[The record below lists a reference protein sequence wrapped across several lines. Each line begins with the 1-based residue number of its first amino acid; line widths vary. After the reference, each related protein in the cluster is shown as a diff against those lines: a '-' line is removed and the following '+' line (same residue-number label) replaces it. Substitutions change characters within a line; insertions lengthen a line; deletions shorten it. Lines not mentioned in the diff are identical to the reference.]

1 MNKAAREQRGFTLIE
16 VLIAFAVL
24 AMLLG
29 AIYQTFSTGLIASAR
44 AERRAVAALHAQS
57 VLAALGADGPISQGE
72 TAGELDGGYRWRTSV
87 LLRESAGL
95 ENAAK
100 NARLDAFDVIVTV
113 SWEATLG
120 RQGSVSL
127 NTLRLAVRQ

>member
-1 MNKAAREQRGFTLIE
+1 MSRSARDQRGFTLIE
-16 VLIAFAVL
+16 VLVAFAVL

-29 AIYQTFSTGLIASAR
+29 AIYQTFSSGLNASAR

-57 VLAALGADGPISQGE
+57 VLAALGSGEPISQGE
-72 TAGELDGGYRWRTSV
+72 ATGELDGGYRWQTSV
-87 LLRESAGL
+87 RLLESAG
-95 ENAAK
+95 ET
-100 NARLDAFDVIVTV
+100 ARLDAFEVIVTV
-113 SWEATLG
+113 SWEAPLG

>member
-1 MNKAAREQRGFTLIE
+1 MNKAARDQRGFTLIE
-16 VLIAFAVL
+16 VLIAFVVL

-29 AIYQTFSTGLIASAR
+29 AIYQTFSSGLNASAR

-57 VLAALGADGPISQGE
+57 VLATIGADGPISQGE
-72 TAGELDGGYRWRTSV
+72 ATGELDGGYRWQTSV
-87 LLRESAGL
+87 RLLESAG
-95 ENAAK
+95 ET
-100 NARLDAFDVIVTV
+100 ARLDAFDVIVTV

>member
-1 MNKAAREQRGFTLIE
+1 MRDQRGFTLIE
-16 VLIAFAVL
+16 VLVAFAVL

-29 AIYQTFSTGLIASAR
+29 AIYQTFSSGLNASAR

-57 VLAALGADGPISQGE
+57 VLAALGSGEPISQGE
-72 TAGELDGGYRWRTSV
+72 ATGELDGGYRWQTSV
-87 LLRESAGL
+87 RLLESAGQ
-95 ENAAK
+95 ESASK
-100 NARLDAFDVIVTV
+100 TARLDAFEVTVTV
-113 SWEATLG
+113 SWEAPLG

>member
-1 MNKAAREQRGFTLIE
+1 MSRAARDQRGFTLIE
-16 VLIAFAVL
+16 VLVAFAVL

-29 AIYQTFSTGLIASAR
+29 AIYQTFSSGLNASAR

-57 VLAALGADGPISQGE
+57 VLAALGSGEPISQGE
-72 TAGELDGGYRWRTSV
+72 ATGELDGGYRWQTSV
-87 LLRESAGL
+87 RLLESAG
-95 ENAAK
+95 ET
-100 NARLDAFDVIVTV
+100 ARLDAFEVIVTV
-113 SWEATLG
+113 SWEAPLG

>member
-1 MNKAAREQRGFTLIE
+1 MSRAARDQRGFTLIE
-16 VLIAFAVL
+16 VLVAFAVL

-29 AIYQTFSTGLIASAR
+29 AIYQTFSSGLNASAR

-57 VLAALGADGPISQGE
+57 VLAALGSGEPISQGE
-72 TAGELDGGYRWRTSV
+72 ATGELDGGYRWQTSV
-87 LLRESAGL
+87 RLLESAG
-95 ENAAK
+95 ET
-100 NARLDAFDVIVTV
+100 ARLDAFEVIVTV
-113 SWEATLG
+113 SWEASLG

>member
-1 MNKAAREQRGFTLIE
+1 MAVARQRGFTLIE
-16 VLIAFAVL
+16 VLVAFAVL

-29 AIYQTFSTGLIASAR
+29 AIYQTFSSGLNASAR

-57 VLAALGADGPISQGE
+57 VLAAVGADGPISQGE
-72 TAGELDGGYRWRTSV
+72 ATGELDGGYRWQTSV
-87 LLRESAGL
+87 RLLESAG
-95 ENAAK
+95 ET
-100 NARLDAFDVIVTV
+100 ARLDAFEVIVTV

>member
-1 MNKAAREQRGFTLIE
+1 MSRAARNQRGFTLIE
-16 VLIAFAVL
+16 VLIAFAIL

-29 AIYQTFSTGLIASAR
+29 AIYQTFSSGLNASAR
-44 AERRAVAALHAQS
+44 AERQAAAALHAQS
-57 VLAALGADGPISQGE
+57 VLAAIGADGPIGE
-72 TAGELDGGYRWRTSV
+72 GEATGELDGGYRWRTSV
-87 LLRESAGL
+87 RLRDGAG
-95 ENAAK
+95 EA
-100 NARLDAFDVIVTV
+100 ARLDAFEVTVTV

>member
-1 MNKAAREQRGFTLIE
+1 MANAPHQRGFTLIE

-29 AIYQTFSTGLIASAR
+29 AIYQTFSSGLNASAR

-57 VLAALGADGPISQGE
+57 VLAVIGSGGPISEGE
-72 TAGELDGGYRWRTSV
+72 TTGDLDGGYRWQASV
-87 LLRESAGL
+87 RLRESAG
-95 ENAAK
+95 EAG
-100 NARLDAFDVIVTV
+100 RLDAFDVTVTV